1 MKKVTQRGIGPV
13 ALLVLLA
20 LLALLAV
27 KRRHLTAEEATDE
40 TVRSVVKVEN
50 TVRHDK
56 YAAAALL
63 VLITLFAFVMW
74 TALRANQGVRPPEAK
89 TADPGAAA
97 DGGRDPGSS

>member
-1 MKKVTQRGIGPV
+1 MKEVTQRRIGPV

-20 LLALLAV
+20 LLTLLAV

-50 TVRHDK
+50 TVRHDQ

-74 TALRANQGVRPPEAK
+74 TALRANRGGPPEAK
-89 TADPGAAA
+89 TAEPGAAA